1 MYLVRGV
8 GIFRDITGQ
17 RCCLKCREE
26 LAYAWVWSCV
36 EVGRR
41 SSIPGKRL
49 LFCLSLGY
57 KVVRLLSLEDT
68 EKRPEARL
76 LQSCGFAQIRADEQ
90 AIALLDAPLSG
101 KPYPGCARASPGLAS
116 CCWSTA
122 DQRGC
127 LCCLCTPWCWIFF
140 FISLLLQTSWQEV
153 NGLLAQ
159 QSLLP
164 HQGEAAWPDVQ
175 NPLFE
180 GAWGDGAA
188 DRDPLLTF
196 AVVLAQA
203 AL

>member
-17 RCCLKCREE
+17 RCSLKCREE

-140 FISLLLQTSWQEV
+140 LFPYCCRLAGRKLMAYLLSSLSSPTRERQP
-153 NGLLAQ
+153 GLMCRILC
-159 QSLLP
+159 LKVLGEMVLP
-164 HQGEAAWPDVQ
+164 TET
-175 NPLFE
+175 LCS
-180 GAWGDGAA
+180 
-188 DRDPLLTF
+188 PLL
-196 AVVLAQA
+196 
-203 AL
+203 